1 MSYSIYVDG
10 AAPNNQH
17 VCMRGGI
24 GLVVMDEDNEIVHEE
39 SITIDRKTDCAE
51 LELLAFIEGRSMP
64 KMVMLSIQIMI
75 TVLKVSTFGLMTG
88 KTEGGVK
95 RIRSRLSIGNSG
107 NKSMNCVLESMS
119 RYLKS
124 KLILVLEGMR

>member
-1 MSYSIYVDG
+1 
-10 AAPNNQH
+10 
-17 VCMRGGI
+17 
-24 GLVVMDEDNEIVHEE
+24 
-39 SITIDRKTDCAE
+39 
-51 LELLAFIEGRSMP
+51 
-64 KMVMLSIQIMI
+64 
-75 TVLKVSTFGLMTG
+75 MTG